1 MTQPENESPA
11 KTTRPGMTV
20 EQAKGW
26 QFNHGEEIRDLAA
39 KGDKLAQRVIAQYF
53 VYFDRKDSS
62 DRKFAEQATTEWLKW
77 LNEYIV
83 RDLTI
88 GERERLRAKY
98 NHHADDDAIR
108 SDVYGGKLSKR
119 DLN

>member
-1 MTQPENESPA
+1 MGQENGSPG
-11 KTTRPGMTV
+11 KTTGMMTV

-26 QFNHGEEIRDLAA
+26 QYNHGEEIRDLAA

-53 VYFDRKDSS
+53 VYHERKDST
-62 DRKFAEQATTEWLKW
+62 DRRVVEDATREWLKW

-88 GERERLRAKY
+88 GERDVLRSRY
-98 NHHADDDAIR
+98 DHHADDDVIQIKGE
-108 SDVYGGKLSKR
+108 VLHKR
-119 DLN
+119 DIN

>member
-11 KTTRPGMTV
+11 TTMMTV

-26 QFNHGEEIRDLAA
+26 QFQHGVEIRDLAT
-39 KGDKLAQRVIAQYF
+39 KGDKLARRVIAQYM
-53 VYFDRKDSS
+53 VYWERKDSH
-62 DRKFAEQATTEWLKW
+62 DKAVVADATTEWLKW

-88 GERERLRAKY
+88 GERDRLRAKY

-108 SDVYGGKLSKR
+108 SDVYGGKLTKR